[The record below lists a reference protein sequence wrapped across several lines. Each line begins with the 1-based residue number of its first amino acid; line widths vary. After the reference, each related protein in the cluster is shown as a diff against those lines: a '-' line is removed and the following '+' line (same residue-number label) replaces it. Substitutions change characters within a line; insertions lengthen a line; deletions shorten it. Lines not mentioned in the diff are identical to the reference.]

1 LEGGSGGYRAVAQ
14 GFSPRAPGLRLV
26 AASKVQDSSNIR
38 ELGAMN
44 KQTLRRRGLWSVGGY
59 DSECSRLERM
69 ELETKPRA
77 FDHERRLPIA
87 RRFVE
92 DVDRHAIRVSEELSV
107 GQLRREDPGNSI
119 AKVAANHEAGVAR
132 SSVAPELPE
141 PGWMRGEFDGRAGS
155 VGNENFER
163 VEALRV
169 DSLGELLSGL
179 LKFGQKG
186 LHFKGAPSGFQ
197 GLAGSCLDELIDRA
211 EDTGAKIVSE
221 LLKRDHLFCHVENSE
236 RFAH

>member
-1 LEGGSGGYRAVAQ
+1 
-14 GFSPRAPGLRLV
+14 
-26 AASKVQDSSNIR
+26 
-38 ELGAMN
+38 
-44 KQTLRRRGLWSVGGY
+44 
-59 DSECSRLERM
+59 M
-69 ELETKPRA
+69 ELKAHPRA
-77 FDHERRLPIA
+77 FDDEFGLPVA
-87 RRFVE
+87 GGLVENVNGDSVRF
-92 DVDRHAIRVSEELSV
+92 AKELPV
-107 GQLRREDPGNSI
+107 GQRRGKHAGNSI
-119 AKVAANHEAGVAR
+119 AKVAANYEAGVAR

>member
-1 LEGGSGGYRAVAQ
+1 
-14 GFSPRAPGLRLV
+14 
-26 AASKVQDSSNIR
+26 
-38 ELGAMN
+38 M
-44 KQTLRRRGLWSVGGY
+44 
-59 DSECSRLERM
+59 CSRLKRM
-69 ELETKPRA
+69 KLETKSRA
-77 FDHERRLPIA
+77 FEHQRRLPIA
-87 RRFVE
+87 GCFVE
-92 DVDRHAIRVSEELSV
+92 DVDRNLVRLAKELPV
-107 GQLRREDPGNSI
+107 GQRRGKHAGNSI
-119 AKVAANHEAGVAR
+119 AKVAANYEAGVAR

-141 PGWMRGEFDGRAGS
+141 PGWMRGEFDGRASS

-186 LHFKGAPSGFQ
+186 LHFKGAPSGFH